1 MSGTPAGWRL
11 ATSVRQ
17 PEPMIATRDDL
28 AINRDLWTV
37 VNGEFTDAS
46 AQDAWAVEDFAWGLF
61 RIPERELGA
70 LGDVANLDV
79 IELGCGTAYVSA
91 WLARLGA
98 RPVGVDL
105 TPAQLDTARR
115 CQEHFGL
122 SFALLEANVEDVP
135 LPDDSFDLAVSEY
148 GACVWCDPE
157 RWIPEAARL
166 LRPGGRLVFLT
177 NSVQVTVC
185 VPEDGG
191 FAEDRLLRPQ
201 RGMLKTKWPGGGIEF
216 HPSHGDWIRILRG
229 NGFMVEALHE
239 LYAPDDAKTPDYYD
253 IATAQWARRWPVE
266 DLWTA
271 QLTRRGP

>member
-1 MSGTPAGWRL
+1 MRWE
-11 ATSVRQ
+11 TS
-17 PEPMIATRDDL
+17 PD
-28 AINRDLWTV
+28 
-37 VNGEFTDAS
+37 
-46 AQDAWAVEDFAWGLF
+46 
-61 RIPERELGA
+61 
-70 LGDVANLDV
+70 LDV
-79 IELGCGTAYVSA
+79 VELGCGTAYVSA

-122 SFALLEANVEDVP
+122 SFPLIEANAEDVP
-135 LPDDSFDLAVSEY
+135 LPDNSFDLAVSEY

-191 FAEDRLLRPQ
+191 HAGDRLLRPQ
-201 RGMLKTKWPGGGIEF
+201 NGMFRTKWPGGGIEF
-216 HPSHGDWIRILRG
+216 HPSHGDWIRILQRKRVRG
-229 NGFMVEALHE
+229 RSPPRVVR
-239 LYAPDDAKTPDYYD
+239 P
-253 IATAQWARRWPVE
+253 
-266 DLWTA
+266 
-271 QLTRRGP
+271 